1 MQKHNMNESVSQPTK
16 KSKEHISDNLVGC
29 EQCDTIC
36 LKETLDKDETA
47 YCPCCGALLYQ
58 KSKSLS
64 NIFALTLT
72 ALIVFIIANSFPI
85 VMVEL
90 QGISVQTTLLGA
102 VIAMFKINKA
112 FVGILILI
120 TTFIVPLLNLCLLL
134 YVLNVVSLLK
144 RRPKFLV
151 QAMRLLY
158 VLKTWAMIEVF
169 LIGVLV
175 ALVKLVGMVVV
186 VPGIGLWAF
195 AILSVLMVMIS
206 SIQLQNIWDEIDR
219 SLLK

>member
-1 MQKHNMNESVSQPTK
+1 MQKNDMNEATPPHTK
-16 KSKEHISDNLVGC
+16 KLKGQIPDNWVGC

-36 LKETLDKDETA
+36 LKENLDKDETA

-64 NIFALTLT
+64 YILALTLT
-72 ALIVFIIANSFPI
+72 ALIVFIIANSFSI

-90 QGISVQTTLLGA
+90 QGVSVQTTLLGA
-102 VIAMFKINKA
+102 VIAMFKIDKA

-120 TTFIVPLLNLCLLL
+120 TTFIVPLLNICLLL
-134 YVLNVVSLLK
+134 YVLNIVSILK

-175 ALVKLVGMVVV
+175 ALVKLIGMVVV